1 MTEWIKNLIYGK
13 DLTLRERIFRMVI
26 LVADIVTVIGIVECI
41 FRRNIRIMLIPLGTL
56 LVFIGIA
63 CVLTFKF
70 NKTNIAAVVV
80 GIVLVC
86 VVFPEMFLLNGG
98 LQGGAPIWFVLGLLY
113 VYLMF
118 SGREL
123 KVFIILTLAVDAFT
137 YWVGYHFKDYVI
149 SMSSMSSSYLDS
161 FFAVAAVGISVGAI
175 VRFQMKLYNA
185 EREVVISQKEELEKL
200 NNSQNT
206 FFANMSHEIRTPIN
220 TIIGLN
226 EMILRES
233 KESEIREYAGN
244 VNIAGKMLLSL
255 VNDILDLSR
264 MEMKR
269 LEILPVEYSTAELF
283 GELRDIIQVRMQEK
297 KLKFMVEIDENLPSV
312 LYGDA
317 RRIKQ
322 VLLNLLTNA
331 VKYTKEG
338 SVTMTV
344 RCEFKEDD
352 RMMLR
357 VSVQDTGVGIR
368 KEDMKYLYD
377 VFKRI
382 DEKENSKVE
391 GSGLGL
397 SISKQLLD
405 LMGGEISVDSIYTK
419 GSTFTISLEQKV
431 VVKEAV
437 GSINETSEKSAAD
450 MVYRQSFE
458 APEARILIVDDNSM
472 NAVVAS
478 KLLGA
483 TKVQIDIANSGEEC
497 LAKTLNKY
505 YHVILMDYM
514 MPGMDGVE
522 TLKKLRRQEN
532 GMCRESAVVV
542 MSANSMSEAVELC
555 RNYDFDGCLEK
566 PIQGEFLE
574 KEILKF
580 LPEDIVEYMRTGG
593 TSGRLSDTP
602 VVFKQRRRRVCVTTD
617 CVCDLPDELLKKYD
631 IRVMYLYI
639 RTEHGR
645 FADTR
650 EINSDNLSQ
659 YITEND
665 CTAKAD
671 SVSVGEY
678 EQFFAE
684 ALTHAD
690 EIIHISMGKNS
701 GKSYGIAVAAA
712 KGFDHVHIID
722 SGHIS
727 GGEGL
732 VAIYAAKLAQE
743 GMGCEEICDKVNEM
757 KNHVSARYF
766 ALNAD
771 MFCRNGYT
779 NRFVAKICKVC
790 GLHPI
795 LGMKNS
801 RIRVIGADS
810 GEVYKSMRRY
820 IRSYLHRKKKINNDI
835 VIITHVGCSVK
846 QQQYIR
852 TEIRKCIP
860 FDRVI
865 VQKGS
870 LSNACNV
877 GLGTVGIAY
886 YRN

>member
-13 DLTLRERIFRMVI
+13 DVTLRERIFRMVI
-26 LVADIVTVIGIVECI
+26 LVADIVTFIGIAECI
-41 FRRNIRIMLIPLGTL
+41 LLRNISIMIIPLGTL
-56 LVFIGIA
+56 LVFMGIA
-63 CVLTFKF
+63 CLLTFKF
-70 NKTNIAAVVV
+70 NKINIAAVVV
-80 GIVLVC
+80 AFVLVC
-86 VVFPEMFLLNGG
+86 VVFPEMFLINGG
-98 LQGGAPIWFVLGLLY
+98 LQGGAPIWFVLGILY

-118 SGREL
+118 SGRKL
-123 KVFIILTLAVDAFT
+123 AVFMALTLAVDAFT
-137 YWVGYHFKDYVI
+137 YWLGYHFKDYVI
-149 SMSSMSSSYLDS
+149 PMSSTSSSYLDS
-161 FFAVAAVGISVGAI
+161 FFSVAAVGISVGAI
-175 VRFQMKLYNA
+175 VRFQMKMYNA

-233 KESEIREYAGN
+233 KEPEIREYAGN
-244 VNIAGKMLLSL
+244 VSIAGKMLLSL

-297 KLKFMVEIDENLPSV
+297 KLKFIMEIDENLPSV
-312 LYGDA
+312 LYGDS

-331 VKYTKEG
+331 VKYTNEG

-344 RCEFKEDD
+344 RCEFMEDD

-357 VSVQDTGVGIR
+357 VSVQDTGIGIR

-382 DEKENSKVE
+382 DEKGNSRIE

-397 SISKQLLD
+397 SISRQLLE

-431 VVKEAV
+431 VVRKAV
-437 GSINETSEKSAAD
+437 GSINEAENAGAD
-450 MVYRQSFE
+450 TEYRQSFE

-472 NAVVAS
+472 NGVVAS

-483 TKVQIDIANSGEEC
+483 TKVQIDIAESGEEC
-497 LAKTLNKY
+497 LAKTLNKF

-514 MPGMDGVE
+514 MPGMDGAE
-522 TLKKLRRQEN
+522 TLKELRRQEN

-542 MSANSMSEAVELC
+542 MSANSMSEAMELC

-566 PIQGEFLE
+566 PIQGELLE
-574 KEILKF
+574 REILKF
-580 LPEDIVEYMRTGG
+580 LPEDIVEYMRVDGNSG
-593 TSGRLSDTP
+593 TISDTP
-602 VVFKQRRRRVCVTTD
+602 VVFKRRRRRVCVTTD
-617 CVCDLPDELLKKYD
+617 CVCDLPEELLKKYD

-665 CTAKAD
+665 CTAKAV
-671 SVSVGEY
+671 SVSVEEY

-690 EIIHISMGKNS
+690 EIIHVSMAENS

-732 VAIYAAKLAQE
+732 VAIYAAKLAQD
-743 GMGCEEICDKVNEM
+743 GLGCSEICDKVNEM
-757 KNHVSARYF
+757 KNHVSSGYF
-766 ALNAD
+766 AHNAD

-801 RIRVIGADS
+801 RIRIVGVDS
-810 GEVYKSMRRY
+810 GETYKSMRRY
-820 IRSYLHRKKKINNDI
+820 IRNQLRRKKKINSDI
-835 VIITHVGCSVK
+835 VIITHVGCTVK
-846 QQQYIR
+846 QQQYIKN
-852 TEIRKCIP
+852 EIRKCVQ

-865 VQKGS
+865 VQKSS
-870 LSNACNV
+870 LSNACNA